1 MLCLT
6 SRGRR
11 PISALGNL
19 DGDGLSVNAGRKT
32 QKSGNDSGE
41 THVSD
46 KKRKKDFEKLVAA
59 VRIEGFSEADKSS
72 LQDVRHEQI
81 SIRRMRLTLLVGCRE
96 QERERGRKM
105 KTTDLVYYYTYPVSI
120 TNDCCE
126 GRT

>member
-1 MLCLT
+1 MVSSQELESDNITLLGSNT
-6 SRGRR
+6 LGGEGQF
-11 PISALGNL
+11 SALGNL

-72 LQDVRHEQI
+72 AAHRV
-81 SIRRMRLTLLVGCRE
+81 
-96 QERERGRKM
+96 
-105 KTTDLVYYYTYPVSI
+105 
-120 TNDCCE
+120 
-126 GRT
+126 